1 MQIYKIKGREYKP
14 TRLTAKQALSV
25 ILYSITGIQ
34 TEALRDA
41 IFTRHLSWAAHAR
54 GIQQELDKERRDNAV
69 LSGLNYFADVSK
81 IG

>member
-1 MQIYKIKGREYKP
+1 MQLYKIKGHEYKP

-41 IFTRHLSWAAHAR
+41 IFTRHLSWAAHAKS
-54 GIQQELDKERRDNAV
+54 IQQELDKERRENAV
-69 LSGLNYFADVSK
+69 LSGLRSEGAHV
-81 IG
+81 

>member
-14 TRLTAKQALSV
+14 TRLTVKQVLSI

-41 IFTRHLSWAAHAR
+41 ILTRRLSWAAHAR
-54 GIQQELDKERRDNAV
+54 SIQQELDKERRDNAI
-69 LSGLNYFADVSK
+69 LSGLN
-81 IG
+81 